1 MFAEPGDAGRA
12 PDELIGLPSC
22 PELRPLMFKLELF
35 AAPPLVVCM
44 IGFEL
49 DGLCFCCAPDEIRFF
64 EPAAEEPATVLL
76 GWFLRCCDRTFCL
89 RFATPLV

>member
-12 PDELIGLPSC
+12 PDELIGRPSY
-22 PELRPLMFKLELF
+22 PELRPLMFKLEVF

-49 DGLCFCCAPDEIRFF
+49 DGLCFCCEPDEIRFL
-64 EPAAEEPATVLL
+64 EPDVADATVLL
-76 GWFLRCCDRTFCL
+76 G
-89 RFATPLV
+89 